1 MDKRQ
6 SSCSAPVRNDRVD
19 GLKAKVATN
28 GKKNRIKLS
37 YTGKYGQGYD
47 GCGTHTHK

>member
-1 MDKRQ
+1 MEKRT
-6 SSCSAPVRNDRVD
+6 SSCTAPLRNDRVD
-19 GLKAKVATN
+19 GLKAKVSFMGNHKKAT
-28 GKKNRIKLS
+28 IS